1 MNQVCCPILT
11 TNLCCF
17 IPSYT
22 LHTTIHTLC
31 IVVCNAVQYAVLES
45 HTPCHTNTVLSSC
58 LVIGDDYHPHSV
70 STEEDSIS
78 SGVEE
83 VESDPPTDDDDDTHD
98 NVTVQ
103 RTPSQKV
110 CDICTSS

>member
-1 MNQVCCPILT
+1 MQ
-11 TNLCCF
+11 
-17 IPSYT
+17 
-22 LHTTIHTLC
+22 
-31 IVVCNAVQYAVLES
+31 CNNYAVLES

-83 VESDPPTDDDDDTHD
+83 VESDPPTDDDDDTHN

-110 CDICTSS
+110 CDIHPHKSTLLMYSLYGVVW